1 MYIASHYYK
10 LEKFK
15 HEVKRPQNK
24 HKMDRSGFAY
34 CFNGILQKNLYLFQT
49 EHKVNTGCIRNGK
62 GFGPVRC
69 LRDWMLLV
77 KNDR

>member
-1 MYIASHYYK
+1 
-10 LEKFK
+10 
-15 HEVKRPQNK
+15 
-24 HKMDRSGFAY
+24 MDRSGFAY